1 MRRLPQSL
9 CLIGLALTFTGVMFK
24 LNHLAGAHTT
34 TNTGAAILVAGLI
47 PLGFPPAQ
55 GGVHVLIGLA
65 CFGATHLT
73 GPMKNPIVYTL
84 VGGLVL
90 FVWQFLS
97 YAAINLHGEAQA
109 YTPKDQEI
117 LAFLETIELE
127 HGMYAL
133 GAPSP
138 EERNDPALQEAYSSA
153 RKAEAGGAELP
164 AELDQQHGGQPRT
177 QPVHEPAD
185 RFLLFW
191 MMRNLSD
198 GSLKKRLMLTVA
210 AGWVGF
216 MFFPYSHFIWY
227 KNPDIWA
234 YMIDATVPF
243 AVLGLLGPK
252 SA

>member
-1 MRRLPQSL
+1 
-9 CLIGLALTFTGVMFK
+9 
-24 LNHLAGAHTT
+24 
-34 TNTGAAILVAGLI
+34 
-47 PLGFPPAQ
+47 
-55 GGVHVLIGLA
+55 
-65 CFGATHLT
+65 
-73 GPMKNPIVYTL
+73 MKNPIVYTL

-117 LAFLETIELE
+117 LAFLESIELE

-138 EERNDPALQEAYSSA
+138 EERNDPALQEAYLERTEGRSW
-153 RKAEAGGAELP
+153 GVLNY
-164 AELDQQHGGQPRT
+164 QPNWTNNMVPNLGRSLFMNLLT
-177 QPVHEPAD
+177 A
-185 RFLLFW
+185 FLLFW
-191 MMRNLSD
+191 MMRNLSNR
-198 GSLKKRLMLTVA
+198 SLKRRLMLAVA
-210 AGWVGF
+210 VGWVGF

-234 YMIDATVPF
+234 HMLDATVPF

-252 SA
+252 AG

>member
-1 MRRLPQSL
+1 
-9 CLIGLALTFTGVMFK
+9 
-24 LNHLAGAHTT
+24 
-34 TNTGAAILVAGLI
+34 
-47 PLGFPPAQ
+47 
-55 GGVHVLIGLA
+55 
-65 CFGATHLT
+65 
-73 GPMKNPIVYTL
+73 MKNPIVYTL

-97 YAAINLHGEAQA
+97 YAAINLHGETQA

-117 LAFLETIELE
+117 LAFLESIELE

-138 EERNDPALQEAYSSA
+138 EERNDPALQEAYLERTEGRSW
-153 RKAEAGGAELP
+153 GVLNYQPNWTNNMLP
-164 AELDQQHGGQPRT
+164 NLGRSLFMNLLTAL
-177 QPVHEPAD
+177 
-185 RFLLFW
+185 FLFW

-198 GSLKKRLMLTVA
+198 GSLKKRLLLAVA
-210 AGWVGF
+210 VGWVGF

-234 YMIDATVPF
+234 HMLDATVPF

-252 SA
+252 AG

>member
-1 MRRLPQSL
+1 
-9 CLIGLALTFTGVMFK
+9 
-24 LNHLAGAHTT
+24 
-34 TNTGAAILVAGLI
+34 
-47 PLGFPPAQ
+47 
-55 GGVHVLIGLA
+55 
-65 CFGATHLT
+65 
-73 GPMKNPIVYTL
+73 MKNPIVYTL

-109 YTPKDQEI
+109 YTPKDREI

-138 EERNDPALQEAYSSA
+138 EERNDPALQEAYLA
-153 RKAEAGGAELP
+153 RTEGRSWGVLNY
-164 AELDQQHGGQPRT
+164 QPNWTNNMVPNLGRSLFMNLLT
-177 QPVHEPAD
+177 A
-185 RFLLFW
+185 FLLFW

-198 GSLKKRLMLTVA
+198 GRLKKRLMLTVA

-234 YMIDATVPF
+234 HMIDATVPF

-252 SA
+252 SD